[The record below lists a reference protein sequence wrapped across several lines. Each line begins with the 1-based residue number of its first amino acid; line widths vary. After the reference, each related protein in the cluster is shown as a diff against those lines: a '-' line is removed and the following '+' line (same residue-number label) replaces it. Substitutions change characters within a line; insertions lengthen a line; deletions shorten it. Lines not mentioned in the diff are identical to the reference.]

1 MLKSVRVIFVVQI
14 FMTVSLI
21 LGISSYVDYASA
33 KERLNNALSASI
45 DSANARM
52 SQSLPKAIWDFDLE
66 AAKLAIVAELKL
78 PDIRAIKVTDVQ
90 GNPVLFLSLPSA
102 ESSAAEEVASGSIP
116 EYEALFQLER
126 PLVFEEYDKLNDV
139 GTVVTYYDESH
150 MAQSL
155 ARMLWR
161 SVIELVVLD
170 ALLIFFLIL
179 ALTRTILQPLH
190 GLSGWISDLAG
201 GEGDLSKVIPSPRYQ
216 EFSVIIQG
224 INQFTASLRTIV
236 MDVTKASMRL
246 EESARQSGSMARQNA
261 ERIEL
266 QKSSLSTVATV
277 ATQMSQSVATVAESA
292 NDAAAQS
299 LLAAQSVQR
308 VFGTIEHS
316 AAEIVNMRAEMEKV
330 NAQMHKLLDEGNKI
344 STVVNVIND
353 ISEQTNLLA
362 LNAAIE
368 AARAGEHGRGFSV
381 VADEVRS
388 LSQKT
393 SQSTEEIQ
401 NNIRSLGAA
410 TRNVEEEIIRIA
422 KLLEATAGRV
432 SESQVSV
439 ELIQRTIGDMADKS
453 AHISQATEEQRQAIQ
468 EVSRAIVEAS
478 EASNELTGSAQ
489 ANASTT
495 QEVLLLSS
503 NIKGHMRKFK
513 I

>member
-1 MLKSVRVIFVVQI
+1 MLRSAKAIFVVQI

-21 LGISSYVDYASA
+21 LGISSYIDYESTR
-33 KERLNNALSASI
+33 ENLNNSLLASI

-52 SQSLPKAIWDFDLE
+52 SRSLPKALWDFDLE
-66 AAKLAIVAELKL
+66 AAKLAMTAELRL
-78 PDIRAIKVTDVQ
+78 PDIRAIKVKDVQ
-90 GNPVLFLSLPSA
+90 GNPVLFLHLPPG
-102 ESSAAEEVASGSIP
+102 ESRVAEEIASESIA
-116 EYEALFQLER
+116 EYESLFQSEQA
-126 PLVFEEYDKLNDV
+126 LVFEEYNKLNEV
-139 GTVVTYYDESH
+139 GSVVTYYDKVH
-150 MAQSL
+150 MEQAL
-155 ARMLWR
+155 AGILWR
-161 SVIELVVLD
+161 SVTELAVLD

-179 ALTRTILQPLH
+179 ALTRTILRPLH
-190 GLSGWISDLAG
+190 GLSGWVSDLAG

-216 EFSVIIQG
+216 EFSTIIQS
-224 INQFTASLRTIV
+224 INQFTASLRAIV

-246 EESARQSGSMARQNA
+246 EETAQQSGDMARQNA

-266 QKSSLSTVATV
+266 QKNSLSTVATV
-277 ATQMSQSVATVAESA
+277 ATQMSQSVAAVAESA
-292 NDAAAQS
+292 NDAATQS
-299 LLAAQSVQR
+299 LLATQSVQT
-308 VFGTIEHS
+308 VFGAIEHS

-381 VADEVRS
+381 VADEVRN

-410 TRNVEEEIIRIA
+410 TKNVEEEILRIA

-453 AHISQATEEQRQAIQ
+453 AQISQATEEQRQAIA
-468 EVSRAIVEAS
+468 EVSQAIVEAS

-489 ANASTT
+489 VNASTT
-495 QEVLLLSS
+495 REVLLLSS